1 MTLAQVGTFVWEAI
15 KAAIPQMVIWV
26 LIEKVVSLT
35 VPAAAAVMLIIQA
48 LQAAWSSIGK
58 IMQAISAFIN
68 FLKGVRWGN
77 AGPLFG
83 IAIVASA
90 IAVIDFI
97 SNFLL
102 QKLMG
107 AVGKVAGKLRNLAKR
122 IGTRLAGAVRRGVA
136 AGRAVVGRVVKAGG
150 AAAGTVARGV
160 ATAGR
165 YAVAGGQVIAR
176 GARTAVTKGIAAGTA
191 VVKGAVALGSRAI
204 RRVRRIAHLTKVTA
218 QLVVKSRNRR
228 AALRA
233 ARRGE
238 GEALDILKW
247 IEEDPHIPP
256 AIQAD
261 FSNRLRNELMDP
273 NKADKRVWSLMGETY
288 QSGNKTTDVSYAS

>member
-1 MTLAQVGTFVWEAI
+1 
-15 KAAIPQMVIWV
+15 KAGILRMGIWV
-26 LIEKVVSLT
+26 LIEKVVSLI

-136 AGRAVVGRVVKAGG
+136 AGRAVVGRVARAGG
-150 AAAGTVARGV
+150 AAAGAGAHGGRCARKNASCPV
-160 ATAGR
+160 GR
-165 YAVAGGQVIAR
+165 RLR
-176 GARTAVTKGIAAGTA
+176 GAR
-191 VVKGAVALGSRAI
+191 
-204 RRVRRIAHLTKVTA
+204 
-218 QLVVKSRNRR
+218 
-228 AALRA
+228 
-233 ARRGE
+233 E
-238 GEALDILKW
+238 
-247 IEEDPHIPP
+247 
-256 AIQAD
+256 
-261 FSNRLRNELMDP
+261 
-273 NKADKRVWSLMGETY
+273 
-288 QSGNKTTDVSYAS
+288 